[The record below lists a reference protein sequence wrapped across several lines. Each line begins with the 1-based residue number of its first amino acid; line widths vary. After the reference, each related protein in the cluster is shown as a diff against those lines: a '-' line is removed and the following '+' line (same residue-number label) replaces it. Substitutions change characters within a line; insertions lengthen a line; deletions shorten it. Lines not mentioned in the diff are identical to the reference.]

1 MYDLSLVK
9 GYLGTFIGKTIIQ
22 FDELASTNAK
32 AKSIFDT
39 CPDGTV
45 ILSENQSDCRVRF
58 KNKWYSNPYK
68 NIYLSIILK
77 PKTNNY
83 SIPKF
88 EIMAAASVFQ
98 AVSHICGELP
108 CEIKWP
114 NDIMLNRKK
123 VSSISCELIKSKGS
137 VLGII
142 VYMGINVNTEE
153 QEICDELKGTATSLK
168 IELKSNEDIEREKL
182 IGCILNCFEGYYNE
196 FTGFDS
202 IDEPKNIWLKNFYF
216 YNRKIKISKAGKKT
230 LRTVLPVSINN
241 EGRLVVNSERGDEE
255 IIDSGEVNIIYE

>member
-45 ILSENQSDCRVRF
+45 ILSESQSDCRVRF
-58 KNKWYSNPYK
+58 KNKWYSNPCQ
-68 NIYLSIILK
+68 NIYLSIIIK
-77 PKTNNY
+77 PKTNSY
-83 SIPKF
+83 SIPQF
-88 EIMAAASVFQ
+88 EIMAAASVFR
-98 AVSHICGELP
+98 AVSHICKDLL

-114 NDIMLNRKK
+114 NDIMLNGKK
-123 VSSISCELIKSKGS
+123 ISSISCELIKSKGN

-142 VYMGINVNTEE
+142 VYIGINVNTEE
-153 QEICDELKGTATSLK
+153 QEICNELKGAATSLK

-196 FTGFDS
+196 FASFGS

-216 YNRKIKISKAGKKT
+216 YNKKIKISKAGKKT
-230 LRTVLPVSINN
+230 LSTVLPMGIND
-241 EGRLVVNSERGDEE
+241 EGRLVVKNERGDDE